1 MENANG
7 ATERRKLEMVQE
19 TLQQYMEERK
29 VNSATGSKEREEILE
44 EDLFLSRLLSKLD
57 SVKITPELNDL
68 TPAIPVNKHENCS
81 DPSSS
86 EQQKEEV
93 TSLKEIEK
101 DIKVIKKQNRI
112 THRLLSAL
120 IILTMAW
127 QFGEISFFLAVKD
140 KVTHPVRSVGD
151 MIKSA
156 LTGKEKKPSIEGALV
171 PVPQL
176 GAPELTNGNSLLLAP
191 TNRN

>member
-1 MENANG
+1 MENADG
-7 ATERRKLEMVQE
+7 ARERRKLEMVQE
-19 TLQQYMEERK
+19 TLQQFMEERK
-29 VNSATGSKEREEILE
+29 LNSVTESKERDEME
-44 EDLFLSRLLSKLD
+44 EDLLLSRLLSKLD
-57 SVKITPELNDL
+57 SVKTEPELNDL
-68 TPAIPVNKHENCS
+68 TQAINCS

-93 TSLKEIEK
+93 TDLKEIEK
-101 DIKVIKKQNRI
+101 DIKIIKKQNRM

-120 IILTMAW
+120 IIVTMAW

-140 KVTHPVRSVGD
+140 KITHPVRSVGD

-156 LTGKEKKPSIEGALV
+156 LTGKEKKLSIEGALV

-176 GAPELTNGNSLLLAP
+176 GAPESPNGSSLLLAP
-191 TNRN
+191 K